1 MLWFLL
7 ALVVEEVKT
16 CPNNSY
22 FVNIGLMQIPQAQW
36 VKAEVHV
43 DILFYVCLLNYKH
56 LTLFITYLN
65 IECNGM
71 QGKYVGGSLI
81 KTIEISM

>member
-7 ALVVEEVKT
+7 ASVVEEIKT

-22 FVNIGLMQIPQAQW
+22 FVNIGLTQIPQVQW
-36 VKAEVHV
+36 VKAEVDV
-43 DILFYVCLLNYKH
+43 GIWFYVCLLSYKH
-56 LTLFITYLN
+56 LTLFIIYLI

-71 QGKYVGGSLI
+71 QGKYVVVH
-81 KTIEISM
+81 